1 MLPPDCAA
9 AGLESRP
16 HGSGLVDCATA
27 GLEPR
32 PLTLPGGGVLVYCY
46 DIWNLVV
53 RTDPYLDSYRGGWAI
68 VW

>member
-16 HGSGLVDCATA
+16 HGSDLVHCATA

-46 DIWNLVV
+46 DMLEPGSE
-53 RTDPYLDSYRGGWAI
+53 DGPLPG
-68 VW
+68 